1 MSEAFEIVKTGIDF
15 FCSHLVFFNM
25 LFAIVIVFF
34 QRPAPGSE
42 ERVGMAAFV
51 VFYTGTGIRVLSV
64 TGAGYAQAENVPD
77 QRGGGSH
84 QQRYKTAGVPAEI
97 PGCPGNG

>member
-1 MSEAFEIVKTGIDF
+1 
-15 FCSHLVFFNM
+15 
-25 LFAIVIVFF
+25 
-34 QRPAPGSE
+34 
-42 ERVGMAAFV
+42 MAAFV

-97 PGCPGNG
+97 RDVQELDENIRGMRIWSCIIWRPEKPC

>member
-34 QRPAPGSE
+34 QRRDPKS
-42 ERVGMAAFV
+42 VGMAAFV

-97 PGCPGNG
+97 PGCPGAG